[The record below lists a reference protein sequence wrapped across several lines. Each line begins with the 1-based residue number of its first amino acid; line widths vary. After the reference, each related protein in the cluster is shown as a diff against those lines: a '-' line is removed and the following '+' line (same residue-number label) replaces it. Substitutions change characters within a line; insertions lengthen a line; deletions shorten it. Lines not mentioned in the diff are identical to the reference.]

1 MTKREHAPCTVHMTH
16 ELWPKLA
23 ECLAGYELQ
32 YSMRLDIVY
41 LETVSERT
49 GNGEERGT
57 IKLNQ
62 TRNANSQR
70 THHRADRGEVV

>member
-1 MTKREHAPCTVHMTH
+1 MTKREHAPCNVHMTH
-16 ELWPKLA
+16 EVGPK
-23 ECLAGYELQ
+23 ELQ
-32 YSMRLDIVY
+32 YSTRLDIV
-41 LETVSERT
+41 LRERT
-49 GNGEERGT
+49 GNREERGT